1 MLLWECADIEASLP
15 WYPVILLGKGMCQE
29 AFTRKGY
36 ISIPTTHIFKKKKS
50 QVFTT
55 NSSSLGNVLER
66 MRNA

>member
-36 ISIPTTHIFKKKKS
+36 ISIPTTHIFKKKKKVKYL
-50 QVFTT
+50 QQI
-55 NSSSLGNVLER
+55 VLPWVTCWRE
-66 MRNA
+66 